1 MSIIEFK
8 ERVNLIANFVA
19 RMSEEAIPNDIKK
32 TMVKAYANTLKIRL
46 SDRMVDNFIGT
57 ADAGIPVGSLSHMA
71 QS

>member
-1 MSIIEFK
+1 MNIIEFK

-19 RMSEEAIPNDIKK
+19 RMNEEAVPNDIKK
-32 TMVKAYANTLKIRL
+32 TMVKAYANTLRIRL

-57 ADAGIPVGSLSHMA
+57 ADAGIRIKSLSHIA